1 MYQNPKFIYSILISS
16 YLENALLQRLEED
29 GHELTPE
36 QKKFIPMVT
45 PTHILVF
52 STGACGIPAIGFLP
66 TPSCCFVHDESKA
79 IPCAQ
84 TCSNMLYLYVNEKTV
99 EGGCLD
105 YFVTALMNGGIF
117 SKL

>member
-29 GHELTPE
+29 GHKLTPE

-45 PTHILVF
+45 PTHILMF

-66 TPSCCFVHDESKA
+66 TPSCCFAHDESKV
-79 IPCAQ
+79 IPCVQ
-84 TCSNMLYLYVNEKTV
+84 TCSNMLKKQWKEV
-99 EGGCLD
+99 
-105 YFVTALMNGGIF
+105 A
-117 SKL
+117 

>member
-1 MYQNPKFIYSILISS
+1 MYQNPKFIYGILISS

-29 GHELTPE
+29 GQELTPE
-36 QKKFIPMVT
+36 QKKFIPMIT
-45 PTHILVF
+45 PTHILMF
-52 STGACGIPAIGFLP
+52 STGACGIPAIGFHP

-84 TCSNMLYLYVNEKTV
+84 TCSNMLYLYVNKKTV